1 MQLVWDINLF
11 TLVVTVLVIVV
22 IVIGIMW
29 YGLSHTIV
37 VIVIDILWYGLRH
50 TIGIV
55 IIIVIVIL
63 WYELV
68 HTIGVRSRGKLVY
81 TATDWQSR
89 VSLHTVRRNRS
100 KGLVKTFLWDVWTE
114 LHAAEHSEKAQR
126 DCSWVILFS
135 CWLTERGGGLRT
147 VRSRSKGSIR
157 EKLVD
162 MKHTPK
168 GQTRKQERDNWLGW
182 FLRAKGVR
190 ENFSQDC

>member
-1 MQLVWDINLF
+1 MQLVWDVNLF
-11 TLVVTVLVIVV
+11 TLVVTVVVIVV
-22 IVIGIMW
+22 IVIML
-29 YGLSHTIV
+29 YGLRHTIV
-37 VIVIDILWYGLRH
+37 VIVIVFLWYELRH

-55 IIIVIVIL
+55 IVIL
-63 WYELV
+63 WYGLV

-89 VSLHTVRRNRS
+89 ESLHTVRRNRS
-100 KGLVKTFLWDVWTE
+100 KALVKTFLWDVSTE
-114 LHAAEHSEKAQR
+114 LHAAEHYEEAQR

-162 MKHTPK
+162 MKHTRK

-190 ENFSQDC
+190 DYFSQDCKNKTRA